1 MTQKQIE
8 AIRELARR
16 DALHSDF
23 PFLRFEMGSREQDIY
38 DQAFAAA
45 WRSAEC
51 Q

>member
-23 PFLRFEMGSREQDIY
+23 PFLRFEMGSKEQAIY
-38 DQAFAAA
+38 DQAYEEAREAV
-45 WRSAEC
+45 C